1 MLLRSMRSQA
11 LQSSRAMSAMPLTFA
26 APNGVHYNAAN
37 VKQIDVQ
44 GYDCAF
50 GILPTHVPTIA
61 VLAPGVVTVY
71 EEDGAA
77 NKFFASSGTVT
88 VNEDGSV
95 QILAEEAHPLSAL
108 DASAA
113 QGALQEAQAALAAAG
128 DDKAKAEAQIAI
140 DVAEALLKALA

>member
-1 MLLRSMRSQA
+1 MALRVGSSMLLRSMRSQA

-61 VLAPGVVTVY
+61 ILAPGVVTVY

-88 VNEDGSV
+88 VNEDGRYVMSY
-95 QILAEEAHPLSAL
+95 SC
-108 DASAA
+108 
-113 QGALQEAQAALAAAG
+113 
-128 DDKAKAEAQIAI
+128 
-140 DVAEALLKALA
+140 LLIK

>member
-88 VNEDGSV
+88 VNEDGRYVMS
-95 QILAEEAHPLSAL
+95 HSC
-108 DASAA
+108 
-113 QGALQEAQAALAAAG
+113 
-128 DDKAKAEAQIAI
+128 
-140 DVAEALLKALA
+140 LLIKKNRRKSSFF

>member
-1 MLLRSMRSQA
+1 MG
-11 LQSSRAMSAMPLTFA
+11 MPLTFA

-61 VLAPGVVTVY
+61 ILAPGVVTVY

-95 QILAEEAHPLSAL
+95 QILAEEAHPLSA
-108 DASAA
+108 SAA
-113 QGALQEAQAALAAAG
+113 QGALPEAQAALAAAG

-140 DVAEALLKALA
+140 DV

>member
-1 MLLRSMRSQA
+1 
-11 LQSSRAMSAMPLTFA
+11 MSAMPLTFA

-61 VLAPGVVTVY
+61 ILAPGVVTVY

-88 VNEDGSV
+88 VNEDGRYVMSYSCLLIKWKKKELIF
-95 QILAEEAHPLSAL
+95 QKSHQNLIPAFLA
-108 DASAA
+108 
-113 QGALQEAQAALAAAG
+113 
-128 DDKAKAEAQIAI
+128 I
-140 DVAEALLKALA
+140 VF

>member
-61 VLAPGVVTVY
+61 ILAPGVVTVY

-88 VNEDGSV
+88 VNEDGRYLCYVLLVSTHKMK
-95 QILAEEAHPLSAL
+95 EERVNFSKISSKSYSCLSGNCFL
-108 DASAA
+108 
-113 QGALQEAQAALAAAG
+113 
-128 DDKAKAEAQIAI
+128 IARRF
-140 DVAEALLKALA
+140 